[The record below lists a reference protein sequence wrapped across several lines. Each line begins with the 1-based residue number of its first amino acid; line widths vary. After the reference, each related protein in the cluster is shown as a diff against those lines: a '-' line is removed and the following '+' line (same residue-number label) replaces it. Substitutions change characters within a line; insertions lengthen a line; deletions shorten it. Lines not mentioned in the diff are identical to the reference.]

1 MVRQYG
7 FLVDM
12 RGCYGCKTCSMAC
25 KSENATPAGVLWR
38 RVREFH
44 FDDPNAMAFIS
55 MSCNHCDDPQCMKVC
70 PADTYSKRP
79 DGIVVQDHDKCIGCR
94 MCIMACPYN
103 APVFDPV
110 EGKTSKCNLCA
121 ERLDEGLL
129 PRCVA
134 SCPAGVL
141 QFGDIDELRARH
153 SADLTRIETR
163 YSLPDH
169 RISQPNIVII
179 PAGDKE

>member
-1 MVRQYG
+1 
-7 FLVDM
+7 
-12 RGCYGCKTCSMAC
+12 MAC

-38 RVREFH
+38 RVREFS

-70 PADTYSKRP
+70 PADTYSKRA

-121 ERLDEGLL
+121 ERLDEGLQ
-129 PRCVA
+129 PRCVE

-141 QFGDIDELRARH
+141 QFGDIDVLRVQY

-163 YSLPDH
+163 YSLPNH
-169 RISQPNIVII
+169 QISHPNVVII

>member
-12 RGCYGCKTCSMAC
+12 RGCYGCKTCAMAC

-38 RVREFH
+38 RVREFS

-121 ERLDEGLL
+121 ERLDEGLQ
-129 PRCVA
+129 PRCVE

-141 QFGDIDELRARH
+141 QFGDIDVLRVQY

-163 YSLPDH
+163 YSLPNH
-169 RISQPNIVII
+169 QISHPNIVII

>member
-1 MVRQYG
+1 
-7 FLVDM
+7 
-12 RGCYGCKTCSMAC
+12 MAA
-25 KSENATPAGVLWR
+25 KPARWPANLKNATPVGVLWR
-38 RVREFH
+38 GSENFTLTTRTRWRLSRCR
-44 FDDPNAMAFIS
+44 ATTATI
-55 MSCNHCDDPQCMKVC
+55 PQCMKVC

-79 DGIVVQDHDKCIGCR
+79 NGIVVQDHDKCIGCR

-153 SADLTRIETR
+153 SADLARIETR